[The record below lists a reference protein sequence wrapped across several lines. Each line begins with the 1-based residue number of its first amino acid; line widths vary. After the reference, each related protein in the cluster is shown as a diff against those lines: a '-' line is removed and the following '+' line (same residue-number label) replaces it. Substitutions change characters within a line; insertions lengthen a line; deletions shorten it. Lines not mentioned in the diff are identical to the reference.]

1 MFIIDRRINRHRMEI
16 DELKTMITI
25 HAKLME
31 TNSKD
36 TAEVLEIVTL
46 GKGFFKVLGWI
57 GTGIKLVAA
66 ITVPLAAV
74 YLWFKK

>member
-1 MFIIDRRINRHRMEI
+1 MEI
-16 DELKTMITI
+16 EELKAMIST

-31 TNSKD
+31 KNSKD

-57 GTGIKLVAA
+57 GTGIKLIAA
-66 ITVPLAAV
+66 IVAPLAAV
-74 YLWFKK
+74 YLWWKK